1 MGVGQGHYVYYIQ
14 EPGKSDR
21 RAGEWNQPLT
31 AVNGATPADPEVHR
45 HGGFLYQNF
54 RPGVLAIAVGVDP
67 AMIPGFPAVG
77 GEAFRDG
84 CDDQAWEGDA
94 AT

>member
-1 MGVGQGHYVYYIQ
+1 MVYIQ
-14 EPGKSDR
+14 EPGKFDR
-21 RAGEWNQPLT
+21 CAGEGSQPLT
-31 AVNGATPADPEVHR
+31 AVDGATPVDPEGHR

-54 RPGVLAIAVGVDP
+54 RPCVLAIAVGVDP
-67 AMIPGFPAVG
+67 AMIPDFPAVG

-84 CDDQAWEGDA
+84 CDDQAWEVDG

>member
-1 MGVGQGHYVYYIQ
+1 MYYIQ

-54 RPGVLAIAVGVDP
+54 RPGVLAIAAGVNP

-84 CDDQAWEGDA
+84 CDDQAWEVDG